1 MARTIE
7 SPGVQISEVDLS
19 LRPILPIGTNV
30 LVTGFA
36 PQGPTDEILQ
46 VTSLSE
52 FEQVY
57 GTPQTPAERYFYH
70 TAAPLFNTAANVS
83 VYRLPYGASNG
94 TGFGANFGALVY
106 PCSAVS
112 IDSTNFGKG
121 LSNFSTQSANVMYFI
136 GKPIHFELTQTQ
148 YDDIQQG
155 KNFTWSDTGSNSIA
169 AFSDLGKA
177 GFIVL
182 NKGQTTIDEKF
193 QGFYIGA
200 IDNTNLNPATNF
212 DGLLNVVSVSQS
224 GVATSNYTLLPSTRL
239 NFSLSSLSDN
249 QSSITYGSE
258 GTSVSQIMEDASPF
272 TIATSQYDDTLTVG
286 LFKLRQSVFSP
297 DTIKLDYVFSE
308 KYIGSF
314 DYWRQINSQNGG
326 MPVSYFLETAE
337 DTSPNVQLL
346 INPYISNK
354 NGKSWLTTAGDPSKK
369 VRMITNSFANL
380 ASITSN
386 FIAASASFGITS
398 TSQIPLLTAGMVS
411 VYNSF
416 GPADSLFP
424 VGAYAD
430 GNLQSKNLG
439 SIPTKLDRLFSIAG
453 NDELYNIDVTLDGGL
468 TTIHAVKEFQGGDSF
483 NDAIT
488 VTAIDGLYVTNPE
501 NVTAAGQLFKDN
513 YVTVFNRFQD
523 FAGLKRKDHL
533 FVGDLPRHIFV
544 QGNNFKVLDDTT
556 KNFSLN
562 MFSPIKNVTSSL
574 NSSYST
580 VYANW
585 VKVFDNNLDDI
596 CWVPFSGF
604 AAAAMANTDTNFQ
617 PWFAPAGFT
626 RGVVNGVADI
636 AIYPK
641 QKQRDQL
648 YKISTNPVT
657 FFPNEGFVIYGQKTL
672 LKKPSAF
679 DRINVRRLFLNL
691 EKATASTSKFFVF
704 EPNTLLTRT
713 RVINTLRPIFEN
725 AKNTEGLYDYLIVC
739 DERNNTPDIIDQ
751 NELVVDIYLKPV
763 RTAEFILVNFY
774 ATRTGT
780 NFNELVG

>member
-19 LRPILPIGTNV
+19 LRPVLPAGTNV

-52 FEQVY
+52 FQQVF
-57 GTPQTPAERYFYH
+57 GVPQTPAERYFYH
-70 TAAPLFNTAANVS
+70 TAAPLFNTAATVN
-83 VYRLPYGASNG
+83 VYRLPYGASTG
-94 TGFGANFGALVY
+94 TGFGAYFGALVY

-112 IDSTNFGKG
+112 IDSPNFGNG
-121 LSNFSTQSANVMYFI
+121 LSTFNAQSANVMYFI
-136 GKPIHFELTQTQ
+136 GKPIHFELTENQ
-148 YDDIQQG
+148 YNDVQRG
-155 KNFTWSDTGSNSIA
+155 NFTWSNVGSNSITTA
-169 AFSDLGKA
+169 ADFGNA

-182 NKGQTTIDEKF
+182 NKGQTTINQLFE
-193 QGFYIGA
+193 GYYIGA
-200 IDNTNLNPATNF
+200 IDNANLNPATNF
-212 DGLLNVVSVSQS
+212 DGILNVQSVSQS
-224 GVATSNYTLLPSTRL
+224 AVSTSNYTAIPTTRL

-249 QSSITYGSE
+249 QPSNVVTFGNV
-258 GTSVSQIMEDASPF
+258 GTSVSQVMEDASPF

-297 DTIKLDYVFSE
+297 DSIKLDYVFSE
-308 KYIGSF
+308 KYIGSL
-314 DYWRQINSQNGG
+314 DYWREINSQNGG
-326 MPVSYFLETAE
+326 QPVSYFLETRE
-337 DTSPNVQLL
+337 DTSPNIQLL
-346 INPYISNK
+346 VNPYISNK
-354 NGKSWLTTAGDPSKK
+354 NGKSWLDTNGFPTKK
-369 VRMITNSFANL
+369 VRTV
-380 ASITSN
+380 TQN
-386 FIAASASFGITS
+386 FASASKILSNFVATSAAYGATSYTQIT
-398 TSQIPLLTAGMVS
+398 QLTGSMIAA
-411 VYNSF
+411 YNAL
-416 GPADSLFP
+416 GAADSMFA
-424 VGAYAD
+424 VGSYAD
-430 GNLQSKNLG
+430 GNLQNKDIG
-439 SIPTKLDRLFSIAG
+439 SIPTKLDRMFSIAE
-453 NDELYNIDVTLDGGL
+453 NTELYNIDLTLDGGL
-468 TTIHAVKEFQGGDSF
+468 TTIHAVQQYQGGSYF
-483 NDAIT
+483 NDA
-488 VTAIDGLYVTNPE
+488 VNIDLSGLAVTNPE
-501 NVTAAGQLFKDN
+501 NVSGIAVTFKDN
-513 YVTVFNRFQD
+513 YVTIFNRFQD
-523 FAGLKRKDHL
+523 FAGLKRKDHM
-533 FVGDLPRHIFV
+533 FIGDLPRHIFV
-544 QGNNFKVLDDTT
+544 QGTNFKVLDDST

-562 MFSPIKNVTSSL
+562 MYSPIRNVTASL

-580 VYANW
+580 IYGNW
-585 VKVFDNNLDDI
+585 VKVFDNTLDDF

-626 RGVVNGVADI
+626 RGIISGVSDI

-648 YKISTNPVT
+648 YKISINPVT
-657 FFPNEGFVIYGQKTL
+657 FFPNEGFVMYGQKTM

-691 EKATASTSKFFVF
+691 EKATESTSKFFVF

-713 RVINTLRPIFEN
+713 RVVNTLRPIFEN

-774 ATRTGT
+774 ATRTST